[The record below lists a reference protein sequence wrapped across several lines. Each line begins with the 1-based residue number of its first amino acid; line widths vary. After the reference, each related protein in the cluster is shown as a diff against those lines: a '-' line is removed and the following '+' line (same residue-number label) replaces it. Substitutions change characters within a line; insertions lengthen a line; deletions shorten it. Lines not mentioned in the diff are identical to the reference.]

1 MKPREARKRLLMLII
16 AFFLLVPAYIFLLEP
31 LDFAIVKALF
41 YIAVIAI
48 LVAYFYILNRYYCCT
63 RCGRRLTVGKTIF
76 FGENCPYCKAKIE

>member
-16 AFFLLVPAYIFLLEP
+16 AFFLLVPVYIFLLEP

-48 LVAYFYILNRYYCCT
+48 LVAYSYILNIPILYQ
-63 RCGRRLTVGKTIF
+63 LT
-76 FGENCPYCKAKIE
+76 